1 MDPLST
7 FYPACLFFIT
17 SKTSKP
23 IDSGL
28 ALTFHFLIL
37 LLIVSL
43 RISLNT
49 RSLLTSRCEGH
60 LYLTVAVLRHGL
72 EVKPWGRGQAQ
83 SGGVRLVHVGP
94 PVLLDEE
101 ALGVTEVGGE
111 LDLHRGRF
119 LGFCSTVNAYRS
131 CLTYNIKKVEV
142 L

>member
-1 MDPLST
+1 M
-7 FYPACLFFIT
+7 
-17 SKTSKP
+17 
-23 IDSGL
+23 
-28 ALTFHFLIL
+28 

-43 RISLNT
+43 RISLDT

-83 SGGVRLVHVGP
+83 PGGVRLVHVSP
-94 PVLLDEE
+94 PVLLEEE

-119 LGFCSTVNAYRS
+119 LGFCSAVNAYRS